1 MAAPGASEMVVVVT
15 GGDPVDPAHLDAVA
29 PGARVIAADS
39 GIEHAQAL
47 GLSID
52 LAIGDFDSV
61 AAGCLAQAEAA
72 GAVVERHP
80 VAKDATDLELALDAA
95 VAHRPARIHVLGG
108 HGGRL
113 DHLLGN
119 ALLLASPAYESARVT
134 AQMGAALLTVVWRSA
149 VLTGPV
155 GDLVS
160 LVPLHGAAEGVT
172 TTGLLYPLVREDL
185 RPGSTRGISN
195 ELTQPRA
202 EIQVEHGVLVA
213 VQPGSLGTHH
223 QEHAR

>member
-1 MAAPGASEMVVVVT
+1 
-15 GGDPVDPAHLDAVA
+15 
-29 PGARVIAADS
+29 
-39 GIEHAQAL
+39 
-47 GLSID
+47 
-52 LAIGDFDSV
+52 
-61 AAGCLAQAEAA
+61 
-72 GAVVERHP
+72 
-80 VAKDATDLELALDAA
+80 
-95 VAHRPARIHVLGG
+95 VLGG

-119 ALLLASPAYESARVT
+119 ALLLASPAYASAAVT

-149 VLTGPV
+149 VLTGPA

-195 ELTQPRA
+195 ELTQARA
-202 EIQVEHGVLVA
+202 EVQVAHGVLVA

-223 QEHAR
+223 QEHPR